1 MQGKSGRLF
10 SKCFGL
16 ATFPESAP
24 FALAARTRTPK
35 SADIRDGSGHAMI
48 GR

>member
-16 ATFPESAP
+16 AAFPEGAP
-24 FALAARTRTPK
+24 LAPVAGTRTPK
-35 SADIRDGSGHAMI
+35 FADIRDGSTHAMI